1 MFLNLQFEIFP
12 ASLSYPEQI
21 ASPMFLA
28 RVGSLSTGAM
38 LSGLVACAC
47 IGDGAA
53 QAGIKIKAKNAAPA
67 NCIVL
72 ISFLLS
78 DIM

>member
-1 MFLNLQFEIFP
+1 
-12 ASLSYPEQI
+12 
-21 ASPMFLA
+21 
-28 RVGSLSTGAM
+28 
-38 LSGLVACAC
+38 VACAC